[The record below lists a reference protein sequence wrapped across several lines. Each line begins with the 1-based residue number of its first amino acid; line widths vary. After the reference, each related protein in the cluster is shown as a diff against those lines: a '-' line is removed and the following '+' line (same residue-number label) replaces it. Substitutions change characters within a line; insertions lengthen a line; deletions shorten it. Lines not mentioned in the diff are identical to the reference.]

1 MIIVWRIDMEL
12 NELLNVYKDFLEKIE
27 ELWRLL

>member
-1 MIIVWRIDMEL
+1 MVLVWRIDMEL
-12 NELLNVYKDFLEKIE
+12 NELLSVYKDFLEKIE

>member
-12 NELLNVYKDFLEKIE
+12 NELLNTYKDFLDKIE

>member
-1 MIIVWRIDMEL
+1 MVIVWRIDMEL
-12 NELLNVYKDFLEKIE
+12 NELLSIYKDFLEKIE

>member
-1 MIIVWRIDMEL
+1 MVIVWRIDMEL
-12 NELLNVYKDFLEKIE
+12 NELLSIYKDFLEKSE